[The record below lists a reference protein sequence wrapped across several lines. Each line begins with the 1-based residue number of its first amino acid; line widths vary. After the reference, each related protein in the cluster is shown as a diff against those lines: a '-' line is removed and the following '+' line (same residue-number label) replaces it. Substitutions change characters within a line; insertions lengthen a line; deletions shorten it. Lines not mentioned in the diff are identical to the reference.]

1 MSLPSDSA
9 PTLET
14 LIAQLAQERQARQA
28 AEQQVQVVRRQLAT
42 SQRTISRLT
51 DSITRLT
58 QNLRVG
64 VLVAHQTGMV
74 ALLNQEF
81 CDLVGI
87 EDVPAL
93 GGKEQPAQPIL
104 EALITQSAK
113 PEHTRQ
119 CLAGM
124 RLANERVLGEELEL
138 ADNTVLELDF
148 IPLSGPN
155 ELVAAGYMLSF
166 RDVTQARRAEQYMHS
181 LSRIPGQNPNPV
193 LRLHA
198 NGRLMYSNPA
208 AEQLRR
214 EYLAPELEPE
224 LPKQVY
230 QAALDA
236 LANGEQLTRR
246 EMWFWGQCYQVAIA
260 PFVDDQYVNLYFTDI
275 TPLKDAESRLVEQ
288 QEFYETVLN
297 QLPADVVVFD
307 AEHRYRFVNPAAI
320 RDAELR
326 QWIIGHDDF
335 EYATHHGRP
344 LAQAE
349 ARRAL
354 FNQAVQ
360 QRTMV
365 AWEETL
371 VHPEGPRLAL
381 RHMQAVF
388 GTQDEVRMVIG
399 YGIDITERHAA
410 VERLRKNE
418 AVLQENQEFVRLV
431 VDTTPSYIWVT
442 DGRGNVLFSNR
453 AFDELV
459 TQSSHREVNVDDFT
473 NPVAAEAR
481 AFITTDAQVLA
492 TDQEL
497 VQETTYTLRDGTT
510 MWLQTVK
517 RPLHRA
523 DGSVNVL
530 GISTDITEMRR
541 ARQALESNAK
551 QYRDL
556 MHYSQALICTHD
568 LNGTLLSVNPA
579 AAQLVGVAPELL
591 LGCNLRQVLSPE
603 LQSELEQYL
612 QRAHEQQELTGLLTL
627 RSPDGRPH
635 HLMYHNYRVEEPDE
649 VPYVIAYGQEITERI
664 LAEQELVRAKEQAEN
679 TARAKEN
686 FLANMSHEI
695 RTPINGIL
703 GMAGLLAKTPLNEA
717 QQEHLRILRNSGRH
731 LLTVINDV
739 LDVAKIEAGK
749 LEMEQVAFDICQ
761 SIKDGVQ
768 SLGYRAEEKGIEL
781 RIRPLQLPHP
791 VVIGDPG
798 RLNQILLNLLSNAI
812 KFTDQ
817 GHVELGGRL
826 LHDTATELELE
837 FCVRDT
843 GIGISTDKQETI
855 FDSFTQAYAD
865 TSRRFGGTGLGL
877 TISRRLVQQLGGRM
891 WVESQEGE
899 GSTFFFT
906 LRLPKGPLNLPTAP
920 VLAPLSYDALRGKR
934 VLLVEDHPVNQ
945 QLAMLILESWD
956 VETHIASD
964 GHEALAQLEARLY
977 DVVLMD
983 IQMPG
988 MSGLDVARRLRQHPD
1003 PLRAS
1008 TPVIALTAN
1017 VMRSDN
1023 ELYLAAGLD
1032 YLSKPFEE
1040 DDLYRKLT
1048 ANLRPTPVAELGPP
1062 LHALPTP
1069 PVTAEPVSSA
1079 VPVVPPASAAPP
1091 LYNFSRLRDTARG
1104 STVFMQKVVNS
1115 FLTHTPITV
1124 AQLQE
1129 ATAAADWLTVGSL
1142 AHKLRPSLQLLGM
1155 EATYAPVALLEP
1167 FSRPAT
1173 GPVTATQTELATAA
1187 TQLISLLNT
1196 AVEQLTVATVE

>member
-1 MSLPSDSA
+1 M
-9 PTLET
+9 
-14 LIAQLAQERQARQA
+14 
-28 AEQQVQVVRRQLAT
+28 QVARRQLVA
-42 SQRTISRLT
+42 SQRTVSRLT

-87 EDVPAL
+87 EEVPTL
-93 GGKEQPAQPIL
+93 GGTDQPVQPIL
-104 EALITQSAK
+104 ETLVTQSAR
-113 PEHTRQ
+113 PEYTRQ
-119 CLAGM
+119 RLAAV
-124 RLANERVLGEELEL
+124 LQANERVLGEDLEL

-148 IPLSGPN
+148 IPLSGPH
-155 ELVAAGYMLSF
+155 ELVAAGYILSF

-181 LSRIPGQNPNPV
+181 LARIPGQNPNPV

-198 NGRLMYSNPA
+198 DGHLLYSNPA

-214 EYLAPELEPE
+214 EYLNPQLEPG
-224 LPKQVY
+224 LPRQVY

-236 LANGEQLTRR
+236 LANGEQLTQR
-246 EMWFWGQCYQVAIA
+246 EIWFWGQCYQVVIA
-260 PFVDDQYVNLYFTDI
+260 PFTDDQYVNLYFTDI
-275 TPLKDAESRLVEQ
+275 TPLKNAESRLVEQ

-320 RDAELR
+320 RDADLR
-326 QWIIGHDDF
+326 QWIIGHNDF

-344 LAQAE
+344 QAQAQ

-354 FNQAVQ
+354 FDQAVQ

-365 AWEETL
+365 AWEETID
-371 VHPEGPRLAL
+371 HPEGPRLAL

-388 GTQDEVRMVIG
+388 GPQNEVRMVIG
-399 YGIDITERHAA
+399 YGIDITERNAA
-410 VERLRKNE
+410 VERLRENE

-442 DGRGNVLFSNR
+442 DGRGKVLFSNR
-453 AFDELV
+453 AFEELV
-459 TQSSHREVNVDDFT
+459 LQSSHREVNMDDFT

-492 TDQEL
+492 TNQEL
-497 VQETTYTLRDGTT
+497 VLETTYTLRDGTT

-530 GISTDITEMRR
+530 GVSTDITEMRR

-568 LNGTLLSVNPA
+568 LNGVLLSVNPA

-591 LGCNLRQVLSPE
+591 LGLDLRQILTPD
-603 LQSELEQYL
+603 LHPQLAQYL

-627 RSPDGRPH
+627 RGPDGRPH
-635 HLMYHNYRVEEPDE
+635 HLMYHNYRVEEPGV

-664 LAEQELVRAKEQAEN
+664 QAEQELVRAKEQAEN
-679 TARAKEN
+679 TAKAKEN

-717 QQEHLRILRNSGRH
+717 QQEHLRVLRSSGRH

-749 LEMEQVAFDICQ
+749 LEMEQVVFDICQ
-761 SIKDGVQ
+761 SIKEAVQ
-768 SLGYRAEEKGIEL
+768 SLEYRAAEKGIEFC
-781 RIRPLQLPHP
+781 IQPLQLPHP

-812 KFTDQ
+812 KFTDH
-817 GHVELGGRL
+817 GCVELGGRL

-843 GIGISTDKQETI
+843 GIGISADKQETI

-891 WVESQEGE
+891 WVESQEGQ

-906 LRLPKGPLNLPTAP
+906 LRLPKGTLALPAPAPLP
-920 VLAPLSYDALRGKR
+920 PLSYDALRSKR

-945 QLAMLILESWD
+945 QLAMLILEGWD
-956 VETHIASD
+956 VETHVASD

-988 MSGLDVARRLRQHPD
+988 MSGLDVAHRLRQHPD
-1003 PLRAS
+1003 PLRAG

-1023 ELYLAAGLD
+1023 ELYRAAGLD

-1048 ANLRPTPVAELGPP
+1048 ANLRPTPVAELES
-1062 LHALPTP
+1062 HSYSQPTSRTTAA
-1069 PVTAEPVSSA
+1069 PVSAPAPVAEPV
-1079 VPVVPPASAAPP
+1079 
-1091 LYNFSRLRDTARG
+1091 LYNLSRLRDTARG
-1104 STVFMQKVVNS
+1104 SAIFMQKVVGS
-1115 FLTHTPITV
+1115 FLTHTPVTIV
-1124 AQLQE
+1124 QLRE
-1129 ATAAADWLTVGSL
+1129 ATAAADWSTVGSL
-1142 AHKLRPSLQLLGM
+1142 AHKLRPSLQLLSM
-1155 EATYAPVALLEP
+1155 EVTYAPVALLEP
-1167 FSRPAT
+1167 FSRPVT
-1173 GPVTATQTELATAA
+1173 GPVTPTQAELTAA
-1187 TQLISLLNT
+1187 ATLLGHLLSV
-1196 AVEQLTVATVE
+1196 AVEQLASATIE